1 MYEEQ
6 VKKLEDL
13 PVWNFD
19 GSSTGQSEGHFSDV
33 FLKPVRIYNDPFRKE
48 NHLIVLC
55 ECYDDAEL
63 KHPNSANYRLEL
75 ERLHKKHIK
84 SDAWAGIE

>member
-1 MYEEQ
+1 MYEHQ
-6 VKKLEDL
+6 AKKLEDL

-55 ECYDDAEL
+55 ECYEDAEF
-63 KHPNSANYRLEL
+63 KKPNFANYR
-75 ERLHKKHIK
+75 
-84 SDAWAGIE
+84 